1 MLLDNTAIEDFRLNR
16 RVTIATGGHRQPIIC
31 LKTWRSLALN
41 FPPLQLDRKLWF
53 NLIALVKWTGGK
65 AQHWRESWIANPQ
78 RRKALS
84 SKSYSSSWWK
94 WARRALEWS
103 TNGEIVLSGNT
114 FFARYYHNPEAT
126 VAAFRCVCF
135 HTDDIA
141 VVHPSGDLEI
151 RDRSKD
157 IITSGG
163 ENFSSLE
170 VELCFTITPM
180 SVLHQ

>member
-1 MLLDNTAIEDFRLNR
+1 
-16 RVTIATGGHRQPIIC
+16 
-31 LKTWRSLALN
+31 
-41 FPPLQLDRKLWF
+41 
-53 NLIALVKWTGGK
+53 
-65 AQHWRESWIANPQ
+65 
-78 RRKALS
+78 
-84 SKSYSSSWWK
+84 
-94 WARRALEWS
+94 
-103 TNGEIVLSGNT
+103 
-114 FFARYYHNPEAT
+114 
-126 VAAFRCVCF
+126 
-135 HTDDIA
+135 